1 MLRILKA
8 FAWIRWR
15 MLVNALDRTGSRDV
29 LERFSLAIEKLGPI
43 IAAALLIP
51 SSLFLLAGGIFAGYL
66 TATGGDRIVL
76 QAARYLL
83 FAVPVLAIVG
93 PLFLPAADRTNPVRM
108 LLLPIPRTAMYLAQA
123 SSTFGDPWTIL
134 MLPLV
139 LGLPIGLA
147 AGGALLPALVTLV
160 AALLFI
166 LVVVG
171 LAALAT
177 SLLHLMVRDR
187 RRGGLLALL
196 FIIIIPIVAMLPSM
210 LMSGSSRGNRSSG
223 RQAPAPVWLV
233 DAGRRVVSV
242 APSEV
247 LVSGVRASVAG
258 DAGRA
263 AAALAVLAVT
273 AASLHIV
280 GFAAFRRIL
289 DSPGTTGARRS
300 APMRTVWARTLP
312 GLTPGASAV
321 AAAQLRLALR
331 TPRGRSILLSPLAL
345 LAIFGLLI
353 YRTGSMDFGAIKVN
367 GGLGLATF
375 ASFVSI
381 ASILPIAMNQFAVD
395 KAGLTMMLLSPLR
408 TEELL
413 LGKAIGNA
421 LIVVGPVLFSILVVF
436 ALFPGNSPLQWLS
449 LVLGLVSVYLLAA
462 PIAAICSAVFPREVD
477 MNSIG
482 RASNAHGAAGLI
494 GMLSFVAAGVPP
506 FVLAFV
512 ANDILDKPVLA
523 PVFLLVWCVV
533 TYIAWRLLFKVAA
546 RVFAS
551 RRENLALV
559 V

>member
-1 MLRILKA
+1 
-8 FAWIRWR
+8 
-15 MLVNALDRTGSRDV
+15 
-29 LERFSLAIEKLGPI
+29 
-43 IAAALLIP
+43 
-51 SSLFLLAGGIFAGYL
+51 
-66 TATGGDRIVL
+66 
-76 QAARYLL
+76 
-83 FAVPVLAIVG
+83 
-93 PLFLPAADRTNPVRM
+93 
-108 LLLPIPRTAMYLAQA
+108 
-123 SSTFGDPWTIL
+123 
-134 MLPLV
+134 
-139 LGLPIGLA
+139 
-147 AGGALLPALVTLV
+147 
-160 AALLFI
+160 
-166 LVVVG
+166 
-171 LAALAT
+171 
-177 SLLHLMVRDR
+177 
-187 RRGGLLALL
+187 
-196 FIIIIPIVAMLPSM
+196 
-210 LMSGSSRGNRSSG
+210 
-223 RQAPAPVWLV
+223 
-233 DAGRRVVSV
+233 
-242 APSEV
+242 
-247 LVSGVRASVAG
+247 
-258 DAGRA
+258 
-263 AAALAVLAVT
+263 
-273 AASLHIV
+273 
-280 GFAAFRRIL
+280 
-289 DSPGTTGARRS
+289 
-300 APMRTVWARTLP
+300 MRTVWARTLP

-506 FVLAFV
+506 FVLAFL